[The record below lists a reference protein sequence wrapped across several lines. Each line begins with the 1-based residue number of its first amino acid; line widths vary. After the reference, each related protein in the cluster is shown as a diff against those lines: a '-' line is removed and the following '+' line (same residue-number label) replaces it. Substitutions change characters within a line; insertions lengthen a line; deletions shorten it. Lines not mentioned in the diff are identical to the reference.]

1 MIERLSPNFDRR
13 PGDAIIDI
21 LVLHYTGMETAAAAL
36 DRLCDRR
43 AKVSAHYAIDED
55 GTVVRLVAEDMRAW
69 HAGRAFWRGV
79 SDINARS
86 IGIELVN
93 PGHELGYRDFPE
105 LQMAALEE
113 LVLDI
118 LCRHPIAARNIVG
131 HSDVA
136 PGRKTDP
143 GEKFDW
149 RRLARNGIGLWPG
162 EPGEPVAADGDAAG
176 LLAEIG
182 YNTADLA
189 AAVAAF
195 QRRYRPAR
203 VDGVA
208 DGETAGLMAAVAGAL
223 DG

>member
-1 MIERLSPNFDRR
+1 MIERPSPNFDNR
-13 PGDAIIDI
+13 PKGAVIDI
-21 LVLHYTGMETAAAAL
+21 LVLHYTGMETATAAL
-36 DRLCDRR
+36 DRLCDPQ
-43 AKVSAHYAIDED
+43 AEVSAHYAIAED
-55 GTVVRLVAEDMRAW
+55 GTVFRLVSEDMRAW
-69 HAGRAFWRGV
+69 HAGRAIWRESSAV
-79 SDINARS
+79 NARS

-105 LQMAALEE
+105 PQMAALEE
-113 LVLDI
+113 LARGI
-118 LCRHPIAARNIVG
+118 LCRHPIPALNILG

-136 PGRKTDP
+136 PSRKKDP

-149 RRLARNGIGLWPG
+149 RRLAGKGIGIWP
-162 EPGEPVAADGDAAG
+162 EEAVAAEGDAED

-182 YNTADLA
+182 YDTGDLA

-203 VDGVA
+203 TDGLA
-208 DGETAGLMAAVAGAL
+208 DRETIGLMAAVLAL